1 MKYKIYIVSILAAAC
16 SLNIGCVSSVS
27 TAYNNVKSSLES
39 KDSKSEAL
47 YNQVPAED
55 REQVNSLRYELK
67 ITEQAHAISQLK
79 SDRDDLQYDR
89 SVADRKRLDL
99 LRQEQQYR
107 VQLARMEA
115 VDRNGLGDRIDNIN
129 SITDIHVDAI
139 KVQQKRL
146 SYERDVSVLEIKI
159 TELDIAI
166 LKQEDKLTH
175 ITDKK

>member
-1 MKYKIYIVSILAAAC
+1 MKYKIYIVSILATAC

-27 TAYNNVKSSLES
+27 TAYNNVKNSLES
-39 KDSKSEAL
+39 TDSKSVAL
-47 YNQVPAED
+47 YNQVPTED
-55 REQVNSLRYELK
+55 RVQVDSLSHELK
-67 ITEQAHAISQLK
+67 ITEQAHVISQLK
-79 SDRDDLQYDR
+79 SDRDDLRHDR
-89 SVADRKRLDL
+89 SVADRNRLNL

-146 SYERDVSVLEIKI
+146 SYERDVSVLEVKI
-159 TELDIAI
+159 AKLDIAI
-166 LKQEDKLTH
+166 SKQEDKLTH

>member
-1 MKYKIYIVSILAAAC
+1 MKHKIYIVSILAAAC
-16 SLNIGCVSSVS
+16 SLNVGCVSSVS
-27 TAYNNVKSSLES
+27 TAYNNVKNSLES
-39 KDSKSEAL
+39 TDSKSETL
-47 YNQVPAED
+47 YSQVPADD
-55 REQVNSLRYELK
+55 REKVDSLRYELK
-67 ITEQAHAISQLK
+67 ITEQAHVISQLK

-146 SYERDVSVLEIKI
+146 SYERDVSVLEVKI
-159 TELDIAI
+159 AKMDVAI
-166 LKQEDKLTH
+166 SEQEDKLTH
-175 ITDKK
+175 IADKK